1 MPPKTGGVT
10 KPQRASRRKIALAC
24 DVCREKKTRC
34 DGVKPTCGP
43 CLRRPHGARE
53 CVYTMDNARTASQD
67 EYMRAL
73 HSRIQELENVCAR
86 AGVSL
91 SAVGEGVPGV
101 NPPTGQQQ
109 HEHQSPA
116 SSREVEGAQGS
127 IDRLGNTDQPTS
139 ALRDVQSTANVNETV
154 QCHDKRETIAS
165 EGPSSASPHYE
176 SPGHVTGMGQ
186 ISAPDRFSRTPVSVP
201 AKEYYGS
208 PSTASL
214 MRFARMTLPPRSSG
228 TIGADSGGTPTY
240 EFQESPNT
248 CYRPDDYTLPPR
260 SVADQLLECYWDRV
274 ACIYPFFD
282 RSNFEL
288 AYQNLWKSEKE
299 PMNQLSKLNIGLG
312 GQFDSGPRS
321 IVFHAA
327 LNAMFALACHFAE
340 IPIQERE
347 STAHFFFLRS
357 KRFIGLDILEHNT
370 IGVVQT
376 LLLTALYLQS
386 TPYPSRCWNAIG
398 LACRIAQGLGL
409 HKNDSRFPSTSLEG
423 DVRRRTWHGCVMLDI
438 LVSMTH
444 GRPSMTSHLA
454 FLSLPRP
461 LDASFSPEREVT
473 RSEMSFYVASIQLHQ
488 ILGKILSDVYNT
500 WNSQSEEDSTPSD
513 LSKDLN
519 IDNVIELEKQLHIYK
534 ASLPSYLN
542 WTVLG
547 STCGATDPSSILERQ
562 RNVLHVRYCHIRL
575 LLYRRI
581 FTQCYSEVAPHSSH
595 GDESGP
601 GHVSARKNTD
611 NALYSC
617 IADKCAETCVLT
629 AVDLI
634 QAVYDTCWTT
644 LTGAWWYNGFYTTT
658 AALVLVM
665 SYSMP
670 SLLQSVGHSLIQ
682 ESWAKCERILGD
694 MANYSHS
701 ARTSLHFLQT
711 TFNQVASRRQ
721 PSPEPSVTAAGET
734 SIIFAEPCTTTMYRD
749 VDLPGTEQIAGSSLT
764 SNLPSYSADDNL
776 SAQNLGLFSW
786 VEIPDLPPW
795 LGSSEFWSGDPSQ

>member
-43 CLRRPHGARE
+43 CLRRPHGARG

-73 HSRIQELENVCAR
+73 HLRIQELEDACAR

-91 SAVGEGVPGV
+91 SATEGSSSGV
-101 NPPTGQQQ
+101 SLLAEQPQ
-109 HEHQSPA
+109 HERQSPA
-116 SSREVEGAQGS
+116 SSRELQGGQGS
-127 IDRLGNTDQPTS
+127 IDHANSVLHGVQPT
-139 ALRDVQSTANVNETV
+139 ATV
-154 QCHDKRETIAS
+154 PETIHNHGTG
-165 EGPSSASPHYE
+165 EVDTFDDDPRSASPHFE

-186 ISAPDRFSRTPVSVP
+186 ISAPDGCLRTPAPVP

-208 PSTASL
+208 SSTASL
-214 MRFARMTLPPRSSG
+214 MRFARMTLRPHSSG
-228 TIGADSGGTPTY
+228 PIGADSQGTPNY
-240 EFQESPNT
+240 EFQESANT

-260 SVADQLLECYWDRV
+260 SVADQLLEYYWDRV

-288 AYQNLWKSEKE
+288 AYQNLWRSEKE

-347 STAHFFFLRS
+347 STAHSFFLRS

-409 HKNDSRFPSTSLEG
+409 HKNDSRFPCTSLEG

-454 FLSLPRP
+454 FLPLPRS
-461 LDASFSPEREVT
+461 LDASVSPETEAT

-500 WNSQSEEDSTPSD
+500 WNSQSEEDPTPSN
-513 LSKDLN
+513 LPKDFN
-519 IDNVIELEKQLHIYK
+519 VDNVIELEKQLHVYK
-534 ASLPSYLN
+534 STLPSYLD
-542 WTVLG
+542 WTVPR
-547 STCGATDPSSILERQ
+547 STYGGTEPSPTLERQ

-581 FTQCYSEVAPHSSH
+581 FTQCYSETASHSAQ
-595 GDESGP
+595 GDGSEP
-601 GHVSARKNTD
+601 GRVPLTQNTD
-611 NALYSC
+611 NTLYSC
-617 IADKCAETCVLT
+617 IADKCAETCVMT

-644 LTGAWWYNGFYTTT
+644 FTGAWWYNGFYTTT

-670 SLLQSVGHSLIQ
+670 SLLRSIGASLIQ

-694 MANYSHS
+694 MATYSHS

-711 TFNQVASRRQ
+711 TFNQVASRCQ
-721 PSPEPSVTAAGET
+721 PSPEPSVNAADGT
-734 SIIFAEPCTTTMYRD
+734 SRVVAESYALTIHRD
-749 VDLPGTEQIAGSSLT
+749 VNLPDSEEVPENSLT
-764 SNLPSYSADDNL
+764 SNLCSYSADNNL
-776 SAQNLGLFSW
+776 SAENLGLFSW
-786 VEIPDLPPW
+786 VDVPDLPPW
-795 LGSSEFWSGDPSQ
+795 LGSGEFWSGDPSH